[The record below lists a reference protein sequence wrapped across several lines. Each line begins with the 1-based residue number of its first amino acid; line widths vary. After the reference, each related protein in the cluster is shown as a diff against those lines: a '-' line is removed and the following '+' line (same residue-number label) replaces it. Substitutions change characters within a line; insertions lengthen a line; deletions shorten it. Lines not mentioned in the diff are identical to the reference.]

1 MTAGQRSA
9 VGLASAVV
17 IFSRLSHLNLV
28 WVEEAYG
35 MAAAGQLLRG
45 KHLYS
50 DVWFDKPPIYA
61 WFYLLN
67 GALPGCPLRLL
78 DIIFTLTLAWI
89 FARLA
94 RTLWRPEPGS
104 WEPVF
109 AFVLTCVSLTFWI
122 PSAVMAIA
130 PD

>member
-1 MTAGQRSA
+1 MTASQKSA

-17 IFSRLSHLNLV
+17 ILSRLCHLRLI

-35 MAAAGQLLRG
+35 MAAASDLLRG

-61 WFYLLN
+61 WFYLLS
-67 GALPGCPLRLL
+67 GALPGWPLRVL
-78 DIIFTLTLAWI
+78 DIIFTLALAWV
-89 FARLA
+89 FARLV
-94 RTLWRPEPGS
+94 RRLWRPESGS

-109 AFVLTCVSLTFWI
+109 AFILTCLSLTFWI
-122 PSAVMAIA
+122 PS
-130 PD
+130 